1 MAIKTLADIQTQL
14 STGGSSGKIVEQDLI
29 KDIVDSFTHADDLAT
44 DIADFVTDAELTTA
58 LADYSTTAETTTI
71 LADYTLSADLLQA
84 AQADSVAADTAAMV
98 VDFNLLLAKLRLAGI
113 ITP

>member
-1 MAIKTLADIQTQL
+1 MAVKTLADINTQL
-14 STGGSSGKIVEQDLI
+14 STGGSSGRFVEQDLI
-29 KDIVDSFTHADDLAT
+29 KDIVDSFAISTDL
-44 DIADFVTDAELTTA
+44 DAYKTEA
-58 LADYSTTAETTTI
+58 S
-71 LADYTLSADLLQA
+71 LLQA